1 MILPPP
7 GKNPAGGYGCELV
20 RITILRLSSEPGTV
34 RKSVSQQ
41 RSQPFYN
48 QIGGSIVVF
57 GSMSRLL

>member
-1 MILPPP
+1 MNLTVISQV
-7 GKNPAGGYGCELV
+7 AMDSCELV